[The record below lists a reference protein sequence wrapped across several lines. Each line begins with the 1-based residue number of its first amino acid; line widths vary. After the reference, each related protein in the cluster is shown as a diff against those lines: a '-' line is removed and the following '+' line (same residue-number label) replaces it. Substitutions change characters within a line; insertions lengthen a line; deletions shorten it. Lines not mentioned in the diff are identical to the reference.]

1 LRRGIVAGVP
11 EPQDLASQT
20 QARTSRS
27 SGQRFPESTLFSYRS
42 RVPRRQQHAISHL
55 IGPRKKAT
63 IEIST
68 QAAPHNRRAV
78 ISIVAAVLALL
89 CFCGGIA
96 PIPLTGFVCFPAAA
110 LLGLTAAVLG
120 LSALRQIRSSA
131 QSGRGLALT
140 GVAVGSVGALGGLC
154 MATAGIV
161 LLSRIMDFVSQLSH

>member
-1 LRRGIVAGVP
+1 LTESALLSYGPGVLRRHQHA
-11 EPQDLASQT
+11 ASQ
-20 QARTSRS
+20 
-27 SGQRFPESTLFSYRS
+27 
-42 RVPRRQQHAISHL
+42 L
-55 IGPRKKAT
+55 IGPSKKAT

-120 LSALRQIRSSA
+120 LSAVRQIRSSA
-131 QSGRGLALT
+131 ERGRELALA

-161 LLSRIMDFVSQLSH
+161 LLSRIMDFVSHLSR